1 MGALEILNVSEGD
14 MKISFDTNDCAEAIR
29 AKRIIK
35 DMLRRGYALLVDG
48 QRIKDFDETKGE
60 YIIAD
65 FDAIE
70 SLNVE
75 MAEADQ
81 RLKARREADDRASDE
96 WQARRDE
103 VSDTAQPA
111 VGSSAPVKRGRGR
124 PPNKR
129 VPMHKTTA
137 NAVAPR
143 VGG

>member
-14 MKISFDTNDCAEAIR
+14 MKISFETSDCAEAIR

-81 RLKARREADDRASDE
+81 RLKARREADDKASDE

-103 VSDTAQPA
+103 VSDAAHPA
-111 VGSSAPVKRGRGR
+111 VEAPVKRGRGR

-129 VPMHKTTA
+129 VPMHKTSA